1 MMVIFPL
8 YFITDSRYTNEV
20 SVYKL
25 YLFVALSAI
34 AARCQLSRSRENLWR
49 PAFVFARMQSAMDP

>member
-34 AARCQLSRSRENLWR
+34 AVRCQLSHRENPWR